1 MKASVNWIKEFVKV
15 EADAQTVAD
24 RLTRAGLEIEGLH
37 AQGKGLEKVVTA
49 TLLKVD
55 KHPQADRLTLCEVRT
70 GAQVHQIVCGAKN
83 HKAGDK
89 VALALP
95 GARLPNGMEIQE
107 TVIRKVKSGGM
118 LCSEK
123 ELGFAAESEGILI
136 LPPETPE
143 GVPLAEAL
151 GLDDTILEV
160 NVTPNRG
167 DCLSMRGLARE
178 VAAAF
183 DAPVGAGP
191 PLSGDKREGPL
202 QQGFSLEENIRVQ
215 LQAPDLCPRYTCRLV
230 RGVKVGPSP
239 RWAQRRLE
247 ACGIRAINNVVDAT
261 NYVMLETGQP
271 LHAFDLRQIRQGRL
285 EIRRAQAG
293 ESIVTLDGKPR
304 PLQEGDLVIADA
316 ERILALA
323 GVMGGADSGV
333 EPDTQELLLES
344 AYFAPDAVRRTAK
357 RVGLQTESSYRFER
371 GVDPNGCLE
380 ALNRLAA
387 LIQEWAGGA
396 ASSDVVDMY
405 PQPVLPREIPLR
417 RQTLSRTLGYE
428 IPAETIRRS
437 FRALGLEEK
446 SATEEAATYA
456 VPSYRGDLSR
466 EIDLVEEAARL
477 YGYDRVP
484 TKYPRISLHELP
496 PPREHPFDRIRR
508 ALVGWGFSEVLHY
521 SFTSPQLLR
530 RFGFEAPEAMTL
542 LNPISEELAVMRPS
556 LLPQMVQ
563 TLQSNVHRGNKDLKL
578 FELRPVYLPKPETS
592 PPFAERWRLCL
603 GLSGSRRGLHFLE
616 KEEGV
621 SFLDLKGYLKAL
633 FGLAGPGVLLEGA
646 CAQGFL
652 HPKRQATLRWAP
664 AGAAEREEGLLGE
677 LNPVLGEELGLR
689 VPVALAEISL
699 DLFLTESKNPVK
711 FQEVSPFPSIWRDL
725 NLIVDES
732 VSHGEI
738 LGQIRAHGG
747 PWVRQA
753 VFFDLYR
760 GKPLEE
766 GKKAMTFT
774 LEYGSPERTLT
785 DDEVNQARERLL
797 ENLKEK
803 IGVSLR

>member
-15 EADAQTVAD
+15 DADAQAIAD

-37 AQGKGLEKVVTA
+37 AQGRGLEKVVTA

-70 GAQVHQIVCGAKN
+70 GDQVHQIVCGAKN
-83 HKAGDK
+83 HKAGDR

-95 GARLPNGMEIQE
+95 GARLPNGLEIQE

-178 VAAAF
+178 VAAGF
-183 DAPVGAGP
+183 DTSVGTPAAGLQNAEP
-191 PLSGDKREGPL
+191 PRPGPAMEG
-202 QQGFSLEENIRVQ
+202 QVRVQ

-239 RWAQRRLE
+239 RWVQRRLE
-247 ACGIRAINNVVDAT
+247 ACGVRAINNIVDAT

-271 LHAFDLRQIRQGRL
+271 LHAFDLKQVRQGRL

-333 EPDTQELLLES
+333 EPGTQDLLLES
-344 AYFAPDAVRRTAK
+344 AYFAPDAVRKTAK

-396 ASSDVVDMY
+396 ASSDAVDLY
-405 PQPVLPREIPLR
+405 PQPVPPREIPLR
-417 RQTLSRTLGYE
+417 RQTLTRILGYE
-428 IPAETIRRS
+428 IPTEAIRRS
-437 FRALGLEEK
+437 FRALGLDEK
-446 SATEEAATYA
+446 SASEEAATYA
-456 VPSYRGDLSR
+456 IPSYRGDLSR

-477 YGYDRVP
+477 YGYDKVP
-484 TKYPRISLHELP
+484 TKYPRISLNELP

-521 SFTSPQLLR
+521 SFTSPELLR
-530 RFGFEAPEAMTL
+530 RFGFEVFEATTL

-578 FELRPVYLPKPETS
+578 FELRPVYLPKPEAS

-633 FGLAGPGVLLEGA
+633 YGLTGPGELSESRG
-646 CAQGFL
+646 AQGFL

>member
-530 RFGFEAPEAMTL
+530 RFGFEAPEATTL

-774 LEYGSPERTLT
+774 LEYGSSERTLT